1 MKQLHLIDDDP
12 MRVAERM
19 ARANRIQAETAMHD
33 PFWSEAERQR
43 RAAHYTRIAEQYEQ
57 QLRECNRFVAEGR

>member
-19 ARANRIQAETAMHD
+19 ARANRISAETARVD
-33 PFWSEAERQR
+33 PFWSEQERER

-57 QLRECNRFVAEGR
+57 KITQSSESK